1 MELASSSAAAAT
13 APSLPRS
20 QSVGA
25 ATAGGARRMHQLPLR
40 RGGVG
45 VGGGGG
51 SGAALRSGSL
61 AFRPAGRKQTL
72 VAAAAAMT
80 LILVTLNLASAP
92 DLHDAG
98 GGRGGGGGGGGV
110 GGAGVLNAV
119 HGGASFV
126 KDATRDAAAAG
137 SRSGSGHD
145 AAAGGEAE
153 LPLSRLKVVTILTQ
167 PRKWYCAMLASA
179 RHHGV
184 DVRVYGWGDGGLS
197 GHRGW
202 YRKLLWFRAILAG
215 FEPHDVVVF
224 ADAGDVLFT
233 GSLARIRDGYLA
245 AVRDQPAAL
254 PRGGDKEWVWS
265 AERNCGMRTLT
276 RAQCQEL
283 HRIPAARGNGSSA
296 TPYRY
301 LNTGGW
307 AGRAGEGTRLFAQ
320 VDRDRAGRT
329 ADADQAYVAETH
341 VRRGWK
347 DRHGLDFNQRLFF
360 SLYKS
365 KHALCGWPSS
375 VGDPPRNCETRTT
388 PPILHFNAGAKEES
402 YETVFRASPVAAEA
416 ESAEGRRALDAHPVS
431 VNGRPATFGDLCPL
445 GYGYLADS
453 RVREAKG
460 KTSVSAEAVAA
471 GAAMV
476 KAVEEGK

>member
-1 MELASSSAAAAT
+1 MEVVSSSAAAS
-13 APSLPRS
+13 APTLPRS

-25 ATAGGARRMHQLPLR
+25 AAGTRRMHQLPLR
-40 RGGVG
+40 RS
-45 VGGGGG
+45 GGGGG
-51 SGAALRSGSL
+51 GGAGAALRSGSL

-92 DLHDAG
+92 DLNDAG
-98 GGRGGGGGGGGV
+98 G

-126 KDATRDAAAAG
+126 KAQRDASAAAAG
-137 SRSGSGHD
+137 GSGGGSSSN
-145 AAAGGEAE
+145 AATGGEDE
-153 LPLSRLKVVTILTQ
+153 LPLSRVRVVTILTQ

-202 YRKLLWFRAILAG
+202 YRKLLWFRAILAE
-215 FEPHDVVVF
+215 FDARDVVVF
-224 ADAGDVLFT
+224 ADAGDVFFT
-233 GSLARIRDGYLA
+233 GGLARIRDAYLA
-245 AVRDQPAAL
+245 SVRDQPASL

-276 RAQCQEL
+276 RTQCQEL
-283 HRIPAARGNGSSA
+283 HRIPSDSH

-307 AGRAGEGTRLFAQ
+307 AGRAGEGTRLFSQ

-341 VRRGWK
+341 VRRGWRE
-347 DRHGLDFNQRLFF
+347 RHGLDFNQRLFF

-375 VGDPPRNCETRTT
+375 VGNPPRNCETNTT

-402 YETVFRASPVAAEA
+402 YETVYRVSPVAAEA
-416 ESAEGRRALDAHPVS
+416 ESVEGRRALDAHPVT
-431 VNGRPATFGDLCPL
+431 VNGRPATFGELCPL

-460 KTSVSAEAVAA
+460 KTNVSAEAAAA
-471 GAAMV
+471 GAAKV
-476 KAVEEGK
+476 REVEGR